1 MIARIAAA
9 LLLLGYTVAFAADA
23 PAPRPPCGNSD
34 PVPAYGAAD
43 DPAIDSWSTLA
54 WPAPACVAWTDPRYK
69 FVIAVAGHIDAP
81 DAAELRRR
89 LGAVSASRGLHYWSV
104 TESAWRVL
112 IKDAAALSGAEGP
125 RRDDFAPAELHEG
138 ATLYFVEQDNRS
150 DAPVTYAMHVLE
162 SKSDRIVVETE
173 NVTPIKAL
181 LVTLFA
187 PGALRTAYVLT
198 RIDSRTWG
206 LYVLSAATEQASGL
220 VSIARS
226 SYENRARALFAH
238 FAGITIAYDQPPRW
252 R

>member
-9 LLLLGYTVAFAADA
+9 LLLACTGAFAAGA
-23 PAPRPPCGNSD
+23 PAPHPPCGNGD
-34 PVPAYGAAD
+34 PIPAYGAPG
-43 DPAIDSWSTLA
+43 DPVIASWSKLEWA
-54 WPAPACVAWTDPRYK
+54 APACLAWADPRYK
-69 FVIAVAGHIDAP
+69 FVIAVAGCVEAP

-89 LGAVSASRGLHYWSV
+89 LGAVSASRGLQYWSV

-112 IKDAAALSGAEGP
+112 IKDAAALAGADGP
-125 RRDDFAPAELHEG
+125 RREDFAPTEVREG

-162 SKSDRIVVETE
+162 SKGDRIVVETE
-173 NVTPIKAL
+173 NTTPIKAL
-181 LVTLFA
+181 LVTLFP
-187 PGALRTAYVLT
+187 PGALRTAYLLT

-206 LYVLSAATEQASGL
+206 LYVVSAATERASGL

-238 FAGITIAYDQPPRW
+238 FAGVTIAYDQPPAW